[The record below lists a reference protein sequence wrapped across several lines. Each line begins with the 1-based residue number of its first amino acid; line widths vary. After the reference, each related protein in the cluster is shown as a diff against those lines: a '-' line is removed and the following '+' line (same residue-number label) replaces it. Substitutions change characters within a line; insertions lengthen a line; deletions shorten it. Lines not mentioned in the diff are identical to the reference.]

1 MKNIVILGSTG
12 SIGTSSL
19 DVIARLGKHYKVIG
33 LSANTNTDLF
43 LKQIHSFK
51 PRFAA
56 VLSPESY
63 EKIKDQIPA
72 GTRLL
77 PPEIDSLIFMAS
89 LPSADLIINGVVG
102 AVGFQ
107 PLVSAIKA
115 GKTIALANKEPMVMA
130 GKTLMK
136 ECERWEAAI
145 LPVDSE
151 PSAIFQCLS
160 GVADEH
166 TYHQIAADISKVIL
180 TASGGPFAK
189 RKGSLATVTPG
200 EALNHPRWRM
210 GKKITIDSATLMNKG
225 FESIEIM
232 NLFNLPE
239 KKVQIVIHPQS
250 IVHSAVEFNDGAI
263 LAQLGEPDM
272 RVPIQYAITY
282 PLRTESPVKK
292 LDLFE
297 TAKLEFFKPDFNRF
311 PCLELALAAYRAGG
325 IMPAVLSAADE
336 VAVDAFLKEQIKFT
350 EISKLIYTVLK
361 QAPQTRGGD
370 ATLNQALEADTWARE
385 KAAACLADKSY
396 KKAFI

>member
-12 SIGTSSL
+12 SIGTSAL
-19 DVIARLGKHYKVIG
+19 DVIARLGPDYRVIA
-33 LSANTNTDLF
+33 LSANNNTDLF
-43 LKQIHSFK
+43 LKQLHSFK

-56 VLSPESY
+56 VLNPASY
-63 EKIKDQIPA
+63 EKIKDQMPE

-77 PPEIDSLIFMAS
+77 PPEIDSLMFMAS
-89 LPSADLIINGVVG
+89 LPTADLIVSGVVG

-136 ECERWEAAI
+136 ECERWQAAI

-160 GVADEH
+160 GMTDAHGYSKLEP
-166 TYHQIAADISKVIL
+166 QISRVFL

-189 RKGSLATVTPG
+189 RKGALSTVTPG

-239 KKVQIVIHPQS
+239 EKVQIVIHPQS

-282 PLRTESPVKK
+282 PKRAPGPVKK
-292 LDLFE
+292 LNLFE
-297 TAKLEFFKPDFNRF
+297 TAKLEFFAPDLDRF
-311 PCLELALAAYRAGG
+311 PCLDLALAAARKGG
-325 IMPAVLSAADE
+325 LLPAVLSAADE
-336 VAVDAFLKEQIKFT
+336 VAVDAFLKEEIKFT
-350 EISKLIYTVLK
+350 DIAKLVYTVLK
-361 QAPQTRGGD
+361 AAPQTQAD
-370 ATLNQALEADTWARE
+370 ATLNQALEADRWARE
-385 KAAACLADKSY
+385 AATACLKEKAY
-396 KKAFI
+396 KKAVI

>member
-12 SIGTSSL
+12 SIGTSAL
-19 DVIARLGKHYKVIG
+19 DVIARLGREYRVMA
-33 LSANTNTDLF
+33 LSANNNTELF
-43 LKQIHSFK
+43 LKQLHTFK

-56 VLSPESY
+56 VLNPQSY
-63 EKIKDQIPA
+63 EKIKDQMPE

-77 PPEIDSLIFMAS
+77 PPEIESLMFMAS
-89 LPSADLIINGVVG
+89 LPTADLIISGVVG

-115 GKTIALANKEPMVMA
+115 GKTVALANKEPMVMA

-136 ECERWEAAI
+136 ECERWQAAI

-160 GVADEH
+160 GMADEH
-166 TYHQIAADISKVIL
+166 GYTKLEPQISRVFL

-189 RKGSLATVTPG
+189 RKGALSTVTPG

-232 NLFNLPE
+232 NLFALPE
-239 KKVQIVIHPQS
+239 EKVQIVIHPQS

-263 LAQLGEPDM
+263 LAQMGEPDM

-282 PLRTESPVKK
+282 PRRAPGPVKK

-297 TAKLEFFKPDFNRF
+297 TAKLEFFKPDLERF
-311 PCLELALAAYRAGG
+311 PCLDLALAAARKGG
-325 IMPAVLSAADE
+325 ILPAVLSAADE
-336 VAVDAFLKEQIKFT
+336 IAVDAFLKEQIKFT
-350 EISKLIYTVLK
+350 DIAKLVYTVLK
-361 QAPQTRGGD
+361 SAPQTQGD
-370 ATLNQALEADTWARE
+370 ATLNQALEADQWARE
-385 KAAACLADKSY
+385 AALACLKEKSY
-396 KKAFI
+396 KKAVI

>member
-12 SIGTSSL
+12 SIGTSAL
-19 DVIARLGKHYKVIG
+19 DVIARLGPDYRVIA
-33 LSANTNTDLF
+33 LSANNNTDLF
-43 LKQIHSFK
+43 LKQLHSFK

-56 VLSPESY
+56 VLNPASY
-63 EKIKDQIPA
+63 EKIKDQMPE

-77 PPEIDSLIFMAS
+77 PPEIDSLMFMAS
-89 LPSADLIINGVVG
+89 LPSADLIVSGVVG

-136 ECERWEAAI
+136 ECERWQAAI

-160 GVADEH
+160 GMTDAHGYSKLEP
-166 TYHQIAADISKVIL
+166 QISRVFL

-189 RKGSLATVTPG
+189 RKGALSTVTPG

-239 KKVQIVIHPQS
+239 EKVQIVIHPQS

-282 PLRTESPVKK
+282 PKRAPGPVKK
-292 LDLFE
+292 LNLFE
-297 TAKLEFFKPDFNRF
+297 TAKLEFFAPDLDRF
-311 PCLELALAAYRAGG
+311 PCLDLALAAARKGG
-325 IMPAVLSAADE
+325 LLPAVLSAADE
-336 VAVDAFLKEQIKFT
+336 VAVDAFLKEEIKFT
-350 EISKLIYTVLK
+350 DIAKLVYTVLK
-361 QAPQTRGGD
+361 AAPQIQTD
-370 ATLNQALEADTWARE
+370 ATLNQALEADRWARE
-385 KAAACLADKSY
+385 AAAACLKEKAY
-396 KKAFI
+396 KKAVI

>member
-12 SIGTSSL
+12 SIGTSAL
-19 DVIARLGKHYKVIG
+19 DVIARLGTDYRVMA
-33 LSANTNTDLF
+33 LSANNNTELF
-43 LKQIHSFK
+43 LKQLHSFK

-56 VLSPESY
+56 VLNPQSY
-63 EKIKDQIPA
+63 EKIKDQMPA

-77 PPEIDSLIFMAS
+77 PPEIESLMFMAS
-89 LPSADLIINGVVG
+89 LPTADLIVSGVVG

-136 ECERWEAAI
+136 ECERWQAAI

-160 GVADEH
+160 GMADEH
-166 TYHQIAADISKVIL
+166 GYTKLEPQISRVFL

-189 RKGSLATVTPG
+189 RKGALSTVTPG

-232 NLFNLPE
+232 NLFGLPE
-239 KKVQIVIHPQS
+239 EKVQIVIHPQS
-250 IVHSAVEFNDGAI
+250 IVHSAVEFHDGAI

-282 PLRTESPVKK
+282 PRRAPGPVKK
-292 LDLFE
+292 LNLFE
-297 TAKLEFFKPDFNRF
+297 AAKLEFFEPDLDRF
-311 PCLELALAAYRAGG
+311 PCLDLALAAARKGG
-325 IMPAVLSAADE
+325 ILPAVLSAADE
-336 VAVDAFLKEQIKFT
+336 IAVDAFLKEQIKFT
-350 EISKLIYTVLK
+350 DIAKLVYTVLK
-361 QAPQTRGGD
+361 AAPQTQGD
-370 ATLNQALEADTWARE
+370 ATLNQAQEADQWARE
-385 KAAACLADKSY
+385 AAQACLQNKSY
-396 KKAFI
+396 KKAVI

>member
-19 DVIARLGKHYKVIG
+19 DVIARLGPNYKVIG
-33 LSANTNTDLF
+33 LSANNNTELL

-56 VLSPESY
+56 VLNPESY
-63 EKIKDQIPA
+63 EKIKDQMPE

-77 PPEIDSLIFMAS
+77 PPEIDSLMFMAS
-89 LPSADLIINGVVG
+89 LPSADLIINGLVG

-136 ECERWEAAI
+136 ECERWQAAI

-151 PSAIFQCLS
+151 PSAIFQCLA
-160 GVADEH
+160 GMANEH
-166 TYHQIAADISKVIL
+166 TYHEIAQDISKIFL

-189 RKGSLATVTPG
+189 RKGALSTVTPG
-200 EALNHPRWRM
+200 EALNHPRWSM
-210 GKKITIDSATLMNKG
+210 GKKITVDSATLMNKG

-232 NLFNLPE
+232 NLFNVPE
-239 KKVQIVIHPQS
+239 EKVQIVIHPQS

-263 LAQLGEPDM
+263 LAQMGEPDM

-282 PLRTESPVKK
+282 PLRAESPVKK
-292 LDLFE
+292 LNLFE
-297 TAKLEFFKPDFNRF
+297 TARLDFLEPDLERF
-311 PCLELALAAYRAGG
+311 PCLALAFAAARARGV
-325 IMPAVLSAADE
+325 MPAVLSAADE
-336 VAVDAFLKEQIKFT
+336 LAVDAI
-350 EISKLIYTVLK
+350 
-361 QAPQTRGGD
+361 
-370 ATLNQALEADTWARE
+370 
-385 KAAACLADKSY
+385 
-396 KKAFI
+396 

>member
-1 MKNIVILGSTG
+1 MKQIVILGSTG

-19 DVIARLGKHYKVIG
+19 DVIARLGADYRVLG
-33 LSANTNTDLF
+33 LSANNNTELF
-43 LKQIHSFK
+43 LKQLHTFK

-56 VLSPESY
+56 VLNPASY
-63 EKIKDQIPA
+63 EKIKDQIPQ

-77 PPEIDSLIFMAS
+77 PPEIESLSFMAS
-89 LPSADLIINGVVG
+89 LPTADLVVSGVVG
-102 AVGFQ
+102 AVGFT

-151 PSAIFQCLS
+151 PSAIFQCLA
-160 GVADEH
+160 GEADEH
-166 TYHQIAADISKVIL
+166 SYHKISREISKILL

-189 RKGSLATVTPG
+189 RKTALSTVTPG
-200 EALNHPRWRM
+200 EALNHPRWKM

-225 FESIEIM
+225 FEAIEIM

-239 KKVQIVIHPQS
+239 EKVQIVIHPQS

-263 LAQLGEPDM
+263 LAQMGEPDM

-282 PLRTESPVKK
+282 PLRKPGPVKK
-292 LDLFE
+292 LNLFE
-297 TAKLEFFKPDFNRF
+297 AAKLEFFEPDFDRF
-311 PCLELALAAYRAGG
+311 PCLELALAASRKGG
-325 IMPAVLSAADE
+325 VLPAVLSAADE

-350 EISKLIYTVLK
+350 DIAKLVYTVLK
-361 QAPQTRGGD
+361 SAPQTQGD
-370 ATLNQALEADTWARE
+370 ATLNQAIEADAWARE
-385 KAAACLADKSY
+385 TAAAALADKSY
-396 KKAFI
+396 KKAVL